1 MKFEGVWMSQQR
13 DYYEILGVSRD
24 SDQEVIK
31 KAYRKMAMQFH
42 PDKNPGNKE
51 AEEKFKEAAAA
62 YEVLSDSEKRARYD
76 RFGHQAFSGGGGGGQ
91 HGFHDVEDIF
101 AQFGDIFGDFFG
113 MGSAGGS
120 RRRRDP
126 NQPRKGADLRYV
138 LEINLEDVVKG
149 LAKEIE
155 YDCDESCKECQGS
168 GAEKGSSIDTC
179 PTCHG
184 QGQVVRSQ
192 GFFQMA
198 STCPSCHGQG
208 KVIKHK
214 CRSCKGSG
222 RTPKH
227 RKIRVTIPAGV
238 DSGTRLR
245 VSGEGEGGYRGGP
258 SGDLYVE
265 LQVRDHERF
274 ERRDN
279 DLIGE
284 LKISYLHAILGGET
298 EVDTVTGKESLSI
311 PKGSQVGDLI
321 KLSGH
326 GIPTLRGGRRGDLYF
341 QINIDI
347 PKKLD
352 SEEEKMLR
360 KIAEL
365 RDEKVSSS
373 SGGFFSRKK

>member
-1 MKFEGVWMSQQR
+1 MSPQR
-13 DYYEILGVSRD
+13 DFYEILGVSKD
-24 SDQEVIK
+24 ADQDAIK

-42 PDKNPGNKE
+42 PDKNPGNPE

-62 YEVLSDSEKRARYD
+62 YDILSDPEKRNRYD
-76 RFGHQAFSGGGGGGQ
+76 RFGHQAFTGSGGGGQ
-91 HGFHDVEDIF
+91 HGFHNVDDIF

-113 MGSAGGS
+113 MGGGT

-138 LEINLEDVVKG
+138 MEIDLENVVKG
-149 LAKEIE
+149 VEREIE
-155 YDCDESCKECQGS
+155 YDCDESCKECNGS
-168 GAEKGSSIDTC
+168 GAEKGSSAETCTTCGGQGQVIRAQGFFQMATTC

-184 QGQVVRSQ
+184 QGQ
-192 GFFQMA
+192 M
-198 STCPSCHGQG
+198 
-208 KVIKHK
+208 IKHK
-214 CRSCKGSG
+214 CKSCRGSG
-222 RTPKH
+222 RTSKH

-265 LQVRDHERF
+265 IQVRDHELF

-279 DLIGE
+279 DLIAE
-284 LKISYLHAILGGET
+284 LKVSYIKAILGGEI
-298 EVDTVTGKESLSI
+298 EVDTVTDKESLTV

-326 GIPTLRGGRRGDLYF
+326 GIPTLRGGRRGDIYY

-347 PKKLD
+347 PKKIG
-352 SEEEKMLR
+352 SEEENLLR
-360 KIAEL
+360 KIAEI
-365 RDEKVSSS
+365 RNEKASS
-373 SGGFFSRKK
+373 SGSGFFGRKK

>member
-1 MKFEGVWMSQQR
+1 MSHQR
-13 DYYEILGVSRD
+13 DFYEILGVAKDADQD
-24 SDQEVIK
+24 SIK

-42 PDKNPGNKE
+42 PDKNPDNKE
-51 AEEKFKEAAAA
+51 AEDKFKEAAAA
-62 YEVLSDSEKRARYD
+62 YEILSDPEKRAKYD
-76 RFGHQAFSGGGGGGQ
+76 RFGHQAFSGGGGHHQ
-91 HGFHDVEDIF
+91 GFHDVEDIF

-113 MGSAGGS
+113 MSGGG

-138 LEINLEDVVKG
+138 MEITLEDVVEG
-149 LAKEIE
+149 IEKEIE
-155 YDCDESCKECQGS
+155 YDCDESCKECHGS
-168 GAEKGSSIDTC
+168 GAEKGTSGVETCGTCGGQGQVIRSQGFFQMATTC

-184 QGQVVRSQ
+184 QGQ
-192 GFFQMA
+192 
-198 STCPSCHGQG
+198 T
-208 KVIKHK
+208 IKHK
-214 CRSCKGSG
+214 CKSCRGSG
-222 RTPKH
+222 RTSKH

-265 LQVRDHERF
+265 IQVRDHDVF
-274 ERRDN
+274 ERREN

-284 LKISYLHAILGGET
+284 LKISYLKAILGGEM
-298 EVDTVTGKESLSI
+298 EVDTVTDSQTIQI
-311 PKGSQVGDLI
+311 PKGSQVGDLV

-341 QINIDI
+341 QINVEI

-352 SEEEKMLR
+352 SEEEKLLS
-360 KIAEL
+360 KIAEI
-365 RDEKVSSS
+365 RNEKSNS
-373 SGGFFSRKK
+373 SGAGFFGRKK

>member
-1 MKFEGVWMSQQR
+1 MMSQQR
-13 DYYEILGVSRD
+13 DYYEILGVAKDADPD
-24 SDQEVIK
+24 SIK

-62 YEVLSDSEKRARYD
+62 YEVLSDSEKRSRYD

-113 MGSAGGS
+113 MSSGGK
-120 RRRRDP
+120 RRRDP

-138 LEINLEDVVKG
+138 MEISLENVVQG
-149 LAKEIE
+149 IEKEIE
-155 YDCDESCKECQGS
+155 YDCDESCKDCHGS
-168 GAEKGSSIDTC
+168 GSEKGSSVETC
-179 PTCHG
+179 STCGGH
-184 QGQVVRSQ
+184 GQVVRAQ

-198 STCPSCHGQG
+198 STCPTCHGQG

-214 CRSCKGSG
+214 CRGCKGSG
-222 RTPKH
+222 RTSKH

-245 VSGEGEGGYRGGP
+245 VSSEGEGGHRGGP

-265 LQVRDHERF
+265 IQVRDDERF

-279 DLIGE
+279 DLISE
-284 LKISYLHAILGGET
+284 LKVSYIKAILGGEF
-298 EVDTVTGKESLSI
+298 EVDTVTGKETLMV
-311 PKGSQVGDLI
+311 PKASQVGDLI
-321 KLSGH
+321 KLTGH
-326 GIPTLRGGRRGDLYF
+326 GIPTLRGGRRGDIYY

-352 SEEEKMLR
+352 SEEEKLLK
-360 KIAEL
+360 KIAEI
-365 RDEKVSSS
+365 RNEKASA
-373 SGGFFSRKK
+373 SGAGLFGRKK